1 MSTPKQS
8 HSAHSATIAGL
19 LGRIEYLV
27 KHHADGEQPTW
38 EHVGELVYVKDKLTD
53 LVAFLEGNE

>member
-8 HSAHSATIAGL
+8 HSAHRATITGL

-27 KHHADGEQPTW
+27 KHHADNEQPTW
-38 EHVGELVYVKDKLTD
+38 EHVGELVYIKDKLID
-53 LVAFLEGNE
+53 LVEFLEKRE

>member
-8 HSAHSATIAGL
+8 HSVHRATITGL

-27 KHHADGEQPTW
+27 KCHADGEQPTW
-38 EHVGELVYVKDKLTD
+38 
-53 LVAFLEGNE
+53 

>member
-8 HSAHSATIAGL
+8 HSAHSAIVIGL

-27 KHHADGEQPTW
+27 RHHADGEQPTW
-38 EHVGELVYVKDKLTD
+38 EYVGELVYVKDKLMN
-53 LVAFLEGNE
+53 LVVFLEGVE